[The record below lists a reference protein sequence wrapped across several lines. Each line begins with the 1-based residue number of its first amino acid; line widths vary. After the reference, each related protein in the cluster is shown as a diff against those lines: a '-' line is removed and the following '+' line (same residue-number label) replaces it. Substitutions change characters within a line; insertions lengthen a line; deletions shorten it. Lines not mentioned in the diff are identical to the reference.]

1 MFTIK
6 NVKKYYINCLFDAF
20 FLFLFSRCRNT
31 YPDSHLQ
38 VFNLSCIQNNRK
50 IMETIKYRNY
60 ILRNYSDLPQM
71 SSLSQEEQEA
81 IRVVGQVLPFKANNY
96 VVEQLIDWNN
106 VPKDPIYTL
115 TFPRK
120 EMLSKR
126 NYNAVKS
133 LLDSGD
139 EAGLKQKV
147 FDIRMKLNPNPA
159 GQEKNIP
166 TVDGIK
172 LHGMQHK
179 YRETVLFF
187 PSQGQ
192 TCHAYCTFC
201 FRWPQFSGMNELKFA
216 MKEADLLHKYLL
228 KHPKVTDVLFTGG
241 DPLTAKTSIMA
252 AYIEPLLT
260 KEFDHIRNIRI
271 GSKTLSYWPYR
282 FLTDKDADDLLRL
295 FEKVKK
301 AGKHLAF
308 QAHFNHPVELST
320 DAVKQ
325 AISRIQNT
333 GAHIRT
339 QSPLLRNINDDAKIW
354 ADMWKEQVRQGLIP
368 YYMFVARDTG
378 SKDFFDV
385 PLEKAWNIFRK
396 AYRNVSGVSRTV
408 RGPSMSANPG
418 KIQILGVTEVKG
430 EKVFVLRFL
439 QCRNP
444 DLIDIPFFA
453 KYDKKATWFD
463 ELEPA
468 FGEKEFF
475 FEKDNLLGKNGRDTD
490 FIWE

>member
-1 MFTIK
+1 
-6 NVKKYYINCLFDAF
+6 
-20 FLFLFSRCRNT
+20 
-31 YPDSHLQ
+31 
-38 VFNLSCIQNNRK
+38 
-50 IMETIKYRNY
+50 MEAIKYRNY
-60 ILRNYSDLPQM
+60 ILRNYNDLPQM
-71 SSLSQEEQEA
+71 NALSKEEREA
-81 IRVVGQVLPFKANNY
+81 IGVVGQVLPFKSNNY
-96 VVEQLIDWNN
+96 VIEQLIDWNN
-106 VPKDPIYTL
+106 VPNDPIFTL

-120 EMLSKR
+120 EMLSKA
-126 NYNAVKS
+126 NYQAVKK
-133 LLDSGD
+133 LLDQND
-139 EAGLKQKV
+139 DQALKKKV
-147 FDIRMKLNPNPA
+147 YDIRMRLNPNPA
-159 GQEKNIP
+159 GQKHNIP
-166 TVDGIK
+166 MIEGVK

-241 DPLTAKTSIMA
+241 DPLTAKTNIMA

-271 GSKTLSYWPYR
+271 GTKSLAYWPYR
-282 FLTDKDADDLLRL
+282 FLIDKDADDLLRL

-308 QAHFNHPVELST
+308 QAHFNHPVELRT

-325 AISRIQNT
+325 AIERIKNS
-333 GAHIRT
+333 GAQIRT
-339 QSPLLRNINDDAKIW
+339 QSPLLRKINNDPEVW
-354 ADMWKEQVRQGLIP
+354 ADMWKEQVAQGLIP

-378 SKDFFDV
+378 SKAFFEV
-385 PLEKAWNIFRK
+385 SLERAWNVFRR
-396 AYRNVSGVSRTV
+396 AYRSVSGVCRTV

-418 KIQILGVTEVKG
+418 KIQILGITEVKG
-430 EKVFVLRFL
+430 EKVFALRFL

-444 DLIDIPFFA
+444 NLIDVPFFA
-453 KYDKKATWFD
+453 KYDNKATWFD
-463 ELEPA
+463 QLEPA
-468 FGEKEFF
+468 FGENEFF
-475 FEKDNLLGKNGRDTD
+475 FERDNLIGKNGRDTD
-490 FIWE
+490 VSWE

>member
-1 MFTIK
+1 
-6 NVKKYYINCLFDAF
+6 
-20 FLFLFSRCRNT
+20 
-31 YPDSHLQ
+31 
-38 VFNLSCIQNNRK
+38 
-50 IMETIKYRNY
+50 METKKYRNF
-60 ILRNYSDLPQM
+60 ILRNYNDLPQ
-71 SSLSQEEQEA
+71 LSALSEEDREA
-81 IRVVGQVLPFKANNY
+81 IRVVGQVLPFKSNNY
-96 VVEQLIDWNN
+96 VVEELIDWSN
-106 VPKDPIYTL
+106 VPNDPIFTL

-120 EMLSKR
+120 EMLSKKH
-126 NYNAVKS
+126 YSAVKR
-133 LLDSGD
+133 LLDEND
-139 EAGLKQKV
+139 EAGLKKKV

-159 GQEKNIP
+159 GQEHNVP
-166 TVDGIK
+166 TIDGIK

-216 MKEADLLHKYLL
+216 MKEADLLHRYLK
-228 KHPKVTDVLFTGG
+228 KHTKVTDVLFTGG
-241 DPLTAKTSIMA
+241 DPLTARANIMS

-260 KEFDHIRNIRI
+260 KDYAHIQNIRI
-271 GSKTLSYWPYR
+271 GSKTLAYWPYR
-282 FLTDKDADDLLRL
+282 FLTDKDADDMLRL

-308 QAHFNHPVELST
+308 QGHFNHPVELST

-325 AISRIQNT
+325 AVERIQNT

-339 QSPLLRNINDDAKIW
+339 QSPLLRHINDDPRVW
-354 ADMWKEQVRQGLIP
+354 STMWKEQVDLGLIP

-378 SKDFFDV
+378 SKSFFDV

-396 AYRNVSGVSRTV
+396 AYSNVSGLSRTV

-418 KIQILGVTEVKG
+418 KIQILGVSEVRG

-444 DLIDIPFFA
+444 NLVDIPFFA

-475 FEKDNLLGKNGRDTD
+475 FQKDNLLGVHGRDTD
-490 FIWE
+490 FLWE